1 MQTDTQI
8 DPYILGLAAASA
20 PCFGYH
26 DAAVASCGGCPVASR
41 CVQARYSRAVLVAAQ
56 LLKKAERKLVK
67 DEPKVVKATVTVNN
81 PATESIDDILA
92 SMAKGMSTPA
102 YPQPV
107 AAAIPIKDTTIDDL
121 FPDLN
126 VAPAPVAAPVAA
138 SVADGPKLT
147 KMKAVIDSVCY
158 SCSGKIGRGTDAVFL
173 PGKGLRHTDCP

>member
-1 MQTDTQI
+1 M
-8 DPYILGLAAASA
+8 
-20 PCFGYH
+20 
-26 DAAVASCGGCPVASR
+26 ASR

-56 LLKKAERKLVK
+56 LLKKAERKVVK
-67 DEPKVVKATVTVNN
+67 DEPVKATVTVNN

-126 VAPAPVAAPVAA
+126 VAPAPVAASVAA